1 MTPLLS
7 DNFSQFSTFNLV
19 DKDRIIL
26 DDESAKPFDTFLIN
40 AVGNLNIKDVMN
52 SPGVNGT
59 SPRAS
64 VDIHCVKSVRVL
76 SFSGPYFPALRLN
89 SDSLS
94 FRIQCECGKIR
105 TRETPNTDTF
115 HAVTRILNYRDHPSL
130 KLIWENVSF
139 VNSLIITETD
149 IKENF

>member
-1 MTPLLS
+1 M
-7 DNFSQFSTFNLV
+7 
-19 DKDRIIL
+19 
-26 DDESAKPFDTFLIN
+26 IN

-64 VDIHCVKSVRVL
+64 VDIHCVKNVRVR
-76 SFSGPYFPALRLN
+76 SFFGPYFPALRLN

-130 KLIWENVSF
+130 TLIWENVSF
-139 VNSLIITETD
+139 VNSLIIIETD